1 MCSETPD
8 YLYFI
13 IFIVIY
19 YVYGSIQSSIILS
32 NIHFICLQALMVFRY
47 SIMIISW
54 PLTSTNLQ
62 SHSYLHSFFQ
72 CLLSVPTAIILSK
85 CTWSFLPST
94 KQTIAIASLFLLVW
108 TPFVLLLF
116 QFMQKC
122 VCVLEKYFSLCAY
135 VHFMLC
141 CYRYQQLLCC
151 ELNWRLQL
159 LWKWSKRLK

>member
-8 YLYFI
+8 YLYCI

-94 KQTIAIASLFLLVW
+94 KQTIAIAPLFLLVW
-108 TPFVLLLF
+108 TPFVLLCF
-116 QFMQKC
+116 NSCKNVY
-122 VCVLEKYFSLCAY
+122 VCLKNISLCVHMYISCY
-135 VHFMLC
+135 VATDISSFC
-141 CYRYQQLLCC
+141 VV
-151 ELNWRLQL
+151 
-159 LWKWSKRLK
+159 S